1 MNGGYC
7 NANDTGPMT
16 KTLQIRVDEDLRM
29 EADGVLREIGLDVP
43 SAIRIFLTKV
53 VTTRSIP
60 FDLTAPSRAVEVE
73 VDAGTQAKME
83 EIGALWGKKKPRQ
96 A

>member
-1 MNGGYC
+1 MR
-7 NANDTGPMT
+7 T
-16 KTLQIRVDEDLRM
+16 

-60 FDLTAPSRAVEVE
+60 FDLTATPRHIEVE
-73 VDAGTQAKME
+73 VDAGTQAKMD
-83 EIGALWGKKKPRQ
+83 EIGALWGKKKPHQ

>member
-1 MNGGYC
+1 
-7 NANDTGPMT
+7 MT
-16 KTLQIRVDEDLRM
+16 KTLQVRVDEDLRT

-60 FDLTAPSRAVEVE
+60 FDLTATPRHIEVE
-73 VDAGTQAKME
+73 VDVGTQAKMD
-83 EIGALWGKKKPRQ
+83 EISALWGKKKPHQ